1 MSKLRVGVLRGGP
14 SSEYDVS
21 LKTGA
26 SVLSHLHK
34 DRYEPYDIF
43 IDKQGMWHWRG
54 VPVETHHALGKVD
67 VVFNAL
73 HGTYGEDGTVQRI
86 LELNGIP
93 FTGSGSFG
101 SSIGMNK
108 HLTKVH
114 VAKHGVRT
122 IYGVVIPQEEDI
134 QSIALRLFRTF
145 PQPSVIK
152 PVNAGSSVGVT
163 IARSYHDLIE
173 GLMQAFMYSDK
184 VLVEEYKK
192 GREATV
198 GIIDAFRGEEHYALP
213 PIEILPNPKTG
224 FFDYE
229 GKYHGGSEEICP
241 GRFTR
246 EEARELEGAAR
257 AVHRALGLRHYSR
270 SDFIVAKDGI
280 YFLEVNTLPG
290 LTEQSL
296 IPKAVDAVGLNYQ
309 RFLDHL
315 IARALIRK

>member
-14 SSEYDVS
+14 SSEYEVS

-26 SVLSHLHK
+26 SVLASLNQE
-34 DRYEPYDIF
+34 RYEPHDIF
-43 IDKQGMWHWRG
+43 IDKQGMWHFRG
-54 VPVETHHALGKVD
+54 VPTETHHVLQKVD

-73 HGTYGEDGTVQRI
+73 HGPYGEDGTVQRI

-93 FTGSGSFG
+93 FTGSGSLG

-108 HLTKVH
+108 HLTKIH
-114 VAKHGVRT
+114 VAKHGVKT
-122 IYGVVIPQEEDI
+122 MYGVVIPRGEDM
-134 QSIALRLFRTF
+134 QAIALRLFRTF
-145 PQPSVIK
+145 PQPSVVK
-152 PVNAGSSVGVT
+152 PLNAGSSVGVT
-163 IARSYHDLIE
+163 IARSYHDLLE
-173 GLMQAFMYSDK
+173 GILRAFMYADS

-213 PIEILPNPKTG
+213 PIEILPNPKSG

-229 GKYHGGSEEICP
+229 GKYQGGSQEICP

-246 EEARELEGAAR
+246 EEKRDLEMAAR
-257 AVHRALGLRHYSR
+257 TVHRALGLRHYSR
-270 SDFIVAKDGI
+270 SDFIIAKDGV

-290 LTEQSL
+290 LTAQSL
-296 IPKAVDAVGLNYQ
+296 IPQAVEAVGMRYDA
-309 RFLDHL
+309 FLDHL
-315 IARALIRK
+315 IGRALIRK